1 MASGFRMRA
10 AAALLLSLAVLS
22 SITAAADTPKERT
35 SQPADRA
42 MPFEPTEHLVYEGEF
57 SKLLLRGVKIAELRF
72 EARRPA
78 GGATAQADG
87 QGQQPAAFTLV
98 SDIESKGFFSKLF
111 GVTFR
116 YHVESTVAADTFS
129 VLRTEKIDEQGQRL
143 RTSEAVFDLGGKR
156 VEWTERNPKD
166 ANATPRVVTAALEG
180 PTQDIVSAIYFLR
193 TRRLVPG
200 DQFEMAVS
208 DSGRVYKVPAQV
220 FAEKKK
226 MKSVVGRVSVVRL
239 DVNIFGEGRPVEGK
253 GKMSIW
259 VTDDD
264 RRLPLK
270 ARLSHELGQLDITLK
285 RVGRGALPVVAGAD
299 EEDAESPATAL
310 SVGGK

>member
-1 MASGFRMRA
+1 MAPVFRMRA

-22 SITAAADTPKERT
+22 SITRASDAPKEHT
-35 SQPADRA
+35 APPADRA

-57 SKLLLRGVKIAELRF
+57 TKLLLRGVKIAELRF
-72 EARRPA
+72 EARRPVPA
-78 GGATAQADG
+78 ATQADG
-87 QGQQPAAFTLV
+87 QSPVPFKLV

-129 VLRTEKIDEQGQRL
+129 VLRTEKIDEQGQRV

-166 ANATPRVVTAALEG
+166 AAAAPRVITAAIEG

-193 TRRLVPG
+193 TRKLVPG
-200 DQFEMAVS
+200 ERIEIAVS

-239 DVNIFGEGRPVEGK
+239 DVDIFGEGRPVEGK

-270 ARLSHELGQLDITLK
+270 ARLSHDLGQLDITLK
-285 RVGRGALPVVAGAD
+285 RVGRGALPVVASAEGTEDTRPAATQGGA
-299 EEDAESPATAL
+299 
-310 SVGGK
+310 GK